1 MKTALITGA
10 TSGIGLELAKL
21 FAKDSVN
28 LLLVARNEQKLSE
41 IKQEFEQNYKI
52 KVDFLS
58 LDLSISENIKKI
70 DNYANNKNLQIDFL
84 INSAGFGDFGLFTER
99 DFEKY
104 NEMIT
109 LNINALTE
117 LTHIFAKKMLAKNSG
132 KILNVASIAGLQ
144 PVPNMAVYG
153 ATKAF
158 VLSLSQALHY
168 ELRKTNV
175 SVTALL
181 PGPTAT
187 NFFNRADG
195 EKSRMTDLNM
205 SPAKVAQIGY
215 NAMLKGKRKVIAGF
229 MNKVMG
235 FFAKILPIN
244 NFSLAIV
251 AKITEVPISRK

>member
-10 TSGIGLELAKL
+10 TSGIGLELAKI
-21 FAKDSVN
+21 FAKDNVN

-41 IKQEFEQNYKI
+41 IKLEFEQKYKI

-58 LDLSISENIKKI
+58 LDLSILENIKKI
-70 DNYANNKNLQIDFL
+70 NNYVNDSNLQVDFL
-84 INSAGFGDFGLFTER
+84 VNNAGFGDFGIFTER

-104 NEMIT
+104 NEMMS

-117 LTHIFAKKMLAKNSG
+117 LTYIFAKKMVAKNSG
-132 KILNVASIAGLQ
+132 KILNIASIAGLQ

-153 ATKAF
+153 ATKAY
-158 VLSLSQALHY
+158 VLSFSQALNY

-181 PGPTAT
+181 PGATAT
-187 NFFNRADG
+187 NFFNRAEG
-195 EKSRMTDLNM
+195 EKSRMTDM
-205 SPAKVAQIGY
+205 IMPAEKVAKIGY

-229 MNKVMG
+229 ANKIMG
-235 FFAKILPIN
+235 FSAKILPIN
-244 NFSLAIV
+244 NFSLKIV
-251 AKITEVPISRK
+251 AKITEDK

>member
-21 FAKDSVN
+21 FAKDGVN
-28 LLLVARNEQKLSE
+28 LLLTARNEQKLSE

-52 KVDFLS
+52 RVDFLA
-58 LDLSISENIKKI
+58 LDLSILKNIKEI
-70 DNYANNKNLQIDFL
+70 DNYVNINKLEIDFL
-84 INSAGFGDFGLFTER
+84 INNAGFGDFGIFTER
-99 DFEKY
+99 DFKKY

-109 LNINALTE
+109 LNITALTE
-117 LTHIFAKKMLAKNSG
+117 LTYIFAKKMLAKNSG

-158 VLSLSQALHY
+158 VLSFSQALRY

-181 PGPTAT
+181 PGPTDT

-195 EKSRMTDLNM
+195 EKSRMTDMKM
-205 SPAKVAQIGY
+205 SAEKVAQIGY
-215 NAMLKGKRKVIAGF
+215 KAMQKGKSKVIAGL

-235 FFAKILPIN
+235 FAAKTLPIN
-244 NFSLAIV
+244 NFSLTIV
-251 AKITEVPISRK
+251 TKATGDKK

>member
-10 TSGIGLELAKL
+10 TSGIGLEFAKL
-21 FAKDSVN
+21 FARDSVN
-28 LLLVARNEQKLSE
+28 LLLLARNEQKLSE
-41 IKQEFEQNYKI
+41 IKQEFEQIYKI
-52 KVDFLS
+52 NVDFLS
-58 LDLSISENIKKI
+58 LDLSISKNIKEI
-70 DNYANNKNLQIDFL
+70 DNYVNDKKLEIDFL
-84 INSAGFGDFGLFTER
+84 VNNAGFGDFGLFTER

-104 NEMIT
+104 NEMIF

-117 LTHIFAKKMLAKNSG
+117 LTHIFVKKMVAKNSG

-158 VLSLSQALHY
+158 VMSFSEALNY

-181 PGPTAT
+181 PGPTDT

-205 SPAKVAQIGY
+205 PPAKVAKIGY

-229 MNKVMG
+229 INKMMG
-235 FFAKILPIN
+235 FAAKILPVN
-244 NFSLAIV
+244 NFSLTIV
-251 AKITEVPISRK
+251 AKITEDKNE

>member
-10 TSGIGLELAKL
+10 TSGIGLELAKI
-21 FAKDSVN
+21 FAKDGVN

-52 KVDFLS
+52 KIDFLP
-58 LDLSISENIKKI
+58 LDLSILENIKKI
-70 DNYANNKNLQIDFL
+70 DNYVNDNDLQIDFL
-84 INSAGFGDFGLFTER
+84 INNAGFGDFGIFIER

-104 NEMIT
+104 KEMIA

-117 LTHIFAKKMLAKNSG
+117 LTHIFVKKMVAKNSG
-132 KILNVASIAGLQ
+132 KILNVSSIAGLQ

-158 VLSLSQALHY
+158 VLSFSEALNY

-181 PGPTAT
+181 PGPTDT

-195 EKSRMTDLNM
+195 EKSRMTDM
-205 SPAKVAQIGY
+205 SMSAEKVARIGY
-215 NAMLKGKRKVIAGF
+215 KAMHKGKRKVIAGF
-229 MNKVMG
+229 MNKMMG
-235 FFAKILPIN
+235 LGAKILPVN
-244 NFSLAIV
+244 NLSLKIV
-251 AKITEVPISRK
+251 EKITEDKK

>member
-10 TSGIGLELAKL
+10 TSGIGLELALL

-52 KVDFLS
+52 KVDFLA
-58 LDLSISENIKKI
+58 LDLSLSKSIKEI
-70 DNYANNKNLQIDFL
+70 DNYLNINKLEIDFL
-84 INSAGFGDFGLFTER
+84 INNAGFGDFGLFTER

-104 NEMIT
+104 REMIF

-117 LTHIFAKKMLAKNSG
+117 LTHILVKKMTAKNSG

-158 VLSLSQALHY
+158 VLSFSEALKY

-181 PGPTAT
+181 PGPTDT

-195 EKSRMTDLNM
+195 EKSRMTDMNM
-205 SPAKVAQIGY
+205 PPEKVAQIGY
-215 NAMLKGKRKVIAGF
+215 NAMHKGKRKVIAGCP
-229 MNKVMG
+229 NKIMG

-244 NFSLAIV
+244 NFSLKIV
-251 AKITEVPISRK
+251 EKITEDKN